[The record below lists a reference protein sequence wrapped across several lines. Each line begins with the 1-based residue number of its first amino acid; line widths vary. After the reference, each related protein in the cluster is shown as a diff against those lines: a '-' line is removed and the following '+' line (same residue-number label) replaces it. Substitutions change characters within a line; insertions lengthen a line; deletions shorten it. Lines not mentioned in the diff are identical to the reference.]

1 MAAAVISCER
11 CGNKTFDLTKYRS
24 IMLVS
29 SEKALFTLDC
39 PRCGSKVTALCAIP
53 DSLRSRILQGA
64 AEVDAGMGRDL

>member
-1 MAAAVISCER
+1 MTAHISCER
-11 CGNKTFDLTKYRS
+11 CGNTMFDLTKYRS

-29 SEKALFTLDC
+29 ADKALFTLDC
-39 PRCGSKVTALCAIP
+39 PHCGSKVTALCAIP